1 MARNL
6 NLVARSFYKMPTR
19 FFALHSRFFSLHGS
33 FWGLRKNA
41 YVSACR
47 DIYIRCAKKYLGY
60 RFSDIRHYSNNVRHC
75 LNNIGYRFRDNRCS
89 FFDVRLRKNN
99 AAFALAKKRF
109 ISARQAC
116 ESHGTGFPPPQ
127 LPREY
132 RGLPHCPLLSPS
144 PFLL

>member
-19 FFALHSRFFSLHGS
+19 FFALHSRVF
-33 FWGLRKNA
+33 GLRKNTSDL
-41 YVSACR
+41 VR
-47 DIYIRCAKKYLGY
+47 VDIYIRCAKKYLGY
-60 RFSDIRHYSNNVRHC
+60 RFSDIRHYSNNVRHS
-75 LNNIGYRFRDNRCS
+75 LNNIGYRFCDNRCS
-89 FFDVRLRKNN
+89 FFDARLRKNN
-99 AAFALAKKRF
+99 AAFALVEKRF